1 VKVRKLVLT
10 SAALVA
16 SGCYETD
23 SCKRAATPVTKDNV
37 TQLITE
43 ARTPADHEAI
53 AGFYQQEAAEENKTA
68 ELHQSLADTYRR
80 LKIAKPVYMAE
91 MCDNMAADF
100 RKTATDA
107 NKLAAM
113 HEHGQASRIKIVP
126 RREDTAM
133 LFLVADY
140 LAGVTIGTMTAIA
153 VRGSPTSIKTL
164 S

>member
-16 SGCYETD
+16 LLVVT
-23 SCKRAATPVTKDNV
+23 KQIPANAQQPPVTKDNV
-37 TQLITE
+37 AQLITE
-43 ARTPADHEAI
+43 ARTSADHEAI
-53 AGFYQQEAAEENKTA
+53 AGFYQQEAADENKTA

-113 HEHGQASRIKIVP
+113 HEQMAKQAESK
-126 RREDTAM
+126 
-133 LFLVADY
+133 
-140 LAGVTIGTMTAIA
+140 
-153 VRGSPTSIKTL
+153 
-164 S
+164 